1 MSVFVVYAPPDA
13 APGSPAEAER
23 MAFVHDRFTR
33 GIVALGPF
41 WLIASGRWFGA
52 LVYLLLFAAL
62 AGVLVV
68 FGVWPAAAGLVYF
81 GLNVFMAHEEP
92 ALRGLFLELRGWRQI
107 AVVEAQSLQD
117 AEERFFRDLS
127 GAGSTQTGGNLA
139 SPGVEASQASQ
150 PLSQA
155 LSNVLKSGHKVIA
168 RTPLFSRRWRHGGGS
183 A

>member
-1 MSVFVVYAPPDA
+1 MSVFVVYAPPNA
-13 APGSPAEAER
+13 PPGSPAEAER

-52 LVYLLLFAAL
+52 LVYLLLFAAF
-62 AGVLVV
+62 AGLLVA
-68 FGVWPAAAGLVYF
+68 FGLWPAAAGLVYF

-107 AVVEAQSLQD
+107 AVVEAQTLQD
-117 AEERFFRDLS
+117 AEERFFRDVS
-127 GAGSTQTGGNLA
+127 GAGSKQTA
-139 SPGVEASQASQ
+139 SDLTSPRVDGPQASQ

-155 LSNVLKSGHKVIA
+155 LSNALDAGQQVIA
-168 RTPLFSRRWRHGGGS
+168 RAPLFSRRWRHGGGS